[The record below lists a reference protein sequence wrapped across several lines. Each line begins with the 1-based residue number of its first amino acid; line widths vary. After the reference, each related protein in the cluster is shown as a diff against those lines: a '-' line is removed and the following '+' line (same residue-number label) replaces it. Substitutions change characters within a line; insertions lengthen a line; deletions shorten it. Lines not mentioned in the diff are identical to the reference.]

1 MIGCG
6 LTAVIGNDFVLYCP
20 LGDGIGGSE
29 IHIGTFTVEGC
40 IAAVKEQYPS
50 ANGATMEAGCTDT
63 CSCYA
68 EFGMTDWSGST
79 WQSCMFDSEGE
90 LAYNQGGREDF
101 DIGVANQSH

>member
-1 MIGCG
+1 MI
-6 LTAVIGNDFVLYCP
+6 LELIQILIFSLLFSANCP
-20 LGDGIGGSE
+20 LGDGVGGYE
-29 IHIGTFTVEGC
+29 IYIYGQFTVEGC
-40 IAAVKEQYPS
+40 IVAVKEQYPS

-90 LAYNQGGREDF
+90 LAYNFDF
-101 DIGVANQSH
+101 GTF

>member
-6 LTAVIGNDFVLYCP
+6 LTTVIGNDFVLYCP

-50 ANGATMEAGCTDT
+50 ANGATMYPPDCTYACT
-63 CSCYA
+63 CWA
-68 EFGMTDWSGST
+68 EFGMTGWSGTSY
-79 WQSCMFDSEGE
+79 QSCMFNSEGE
-90 LAYNQGGREDF
+90 LE
-101 DIGVANQSH
+101 